1 MLSRNKSLRYIGI
14 PVELALLMLAGG
26 FWVSMPVS
34 RAGDATDAYDA
45 DSHTGIWVPPDGSSV
60 DITRPPWDDSRN
72 RPQEERWAVSV
83 NPTQPDRAPTDSGL
97 AQMTTIEKLRKDGIG
112 FLTAA
117 ALEERMKYS
126 WHGIVVDVGAR
137 SAYLHAHIQGAIN
150 IPENQ
155 ISTLAPIVLPDLR
168 APIVTYCGSAQCT
181 ASMNAAKQLKALG
194 YAEVYDFWGGLK
206 EWVAM
211 GLPTQGSEVA
221 GK

>member
-1 MLSRNKSLRYIGI
+1 MGGLSEPDAAGVR
-14 PVELALLMLAGG
+14 ALM
-26 FWVSMPVS
+26 
-34 RAGDATDAYDA
+34 
-45 DSHTGIWVPPDGSSV
+45 
-60 DITRPPWDDSRN
+60 
-72 RPQEERWAVSV
+72 
-83 NPTQPDRAPTDSGL
+83 DSGL

-155 ISTLAPIVLPDLR
+155 ISTLAPIGAAPDLR
-168 APIVTYCGSAQCT
+168 APIVTYCSTAQCT

-206 EWVAM
+206 ERVPR
-211 GLPTQGSEVA
+211 GCQQGSEVA
-221 GK
+221 CK